1 MTRRLDFFQN
11 SRRTIILFIV
21 IVIIIT
27 RIIYH
32 GGILDLRRK
41 ENVRE
46 EEKWKL
52 AEVTRR

>member
-21 IVIIIT
+21 IVIII
-27 RIIYH
+27 IYH
-32 GGILDLRRK
+32 GGVLDLRRK